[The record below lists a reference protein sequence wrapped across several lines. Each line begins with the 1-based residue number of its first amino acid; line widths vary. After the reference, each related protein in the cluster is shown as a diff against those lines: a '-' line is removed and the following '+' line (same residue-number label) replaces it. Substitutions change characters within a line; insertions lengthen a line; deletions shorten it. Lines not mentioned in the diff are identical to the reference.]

1 MENQGP
7 TTGLTPHIAIADK
20 RASEAIDFYIKAF
33 GATENV
39 RMPADDGVRLMHAHL
54 TINGASLMMHD
65 EFPEYVSEPS
75 GKPDGVTLHLQVDD
89 ADAWF
94 ERAVAAGASIV
105 MPLMEGFPAPVW
117 NFYIGVD
124 DIDRARAA
132 VAANGGTITNE
143 PMEIPGGE
151 YAMNAID
158 PQGAPV
164 GFVGPKK

>member
-33 GATENV
+33 GATENM

-65 EFPEYVSEPS
+65 EFPEYVNEPS
-75 GKPDGVTLHLQVDD
+75 GKPDGVTLHLHVDD

-94 ERAVAAGASIV
+94 DRAVAAGV
-105 MPLMEGFPAPVW
+105 MPLDNMFWG
-117 NFYIGVD
+117 
-124 DIDRARAA
+124 DRY
-132 VAANGGTITNE
+132 GQIK
-143 PMEIPGGE
+143 
-151 YAMNAID
+151 D
-158 PQGAPV
+158 PFGHQWSIGAPIK
-164 GFVGPKK
+164 GE